1 MKNYATILGMTLSLV
16 WIHSSKLYAQT
27 ESVTIHANQQMD
39 TNTSFMQGFI
49 NGGAS
54 YNVPLTQHLKPS
66 HWGFGWDVAADYD
79 YAVPNFNLTKM
90 ASIYSAYMSY
100 HGIGDP
106 LLLQPWTDGYLQWDA
121 FVTGMVNQSIA
132 TSRPIDFWSVWGEPD
147 ASFSGTPLQYAELFR
162 RTDSLVH
169 AVDPLAKMVGP
180 DFINYEIDD
189 LLFFIDSLHDLNIH
203 PAAISWHE
211 FGNNPQDI
219 YFHAEEFRDS
229 LVSRPFINPEIH
241 IQEYGDPD
249 NRQIPGWAL
258 GWLYYFESAK
268 VNWASRACFNEFNGV
283 IWWDDCWDGLSGMY
297 MNDGVTTQPLYWVHR
312 AYAELNAD
320 YRLNVIPSQPRTVA
334 MASRNDVNN
343 EMRIMVGRHYSQYQ
357 GFPDPA
363 ANVTIKVRNYPYGNN
378 STQPIT
384 IQRIPAQTVNY
395 STPLANP
402 ITTFTGNL
410 IFTGDS
416 ATINLPAF
424 VDGDVYVIY
433 INPAAGS
440 ILSTEAIPD
449 NNPIMIHPN
458 PAIGEFMIEGLDTYE
473 EMEITND
480 MGQVI
485 YRSSIHQSSL
495 SLSLPELAPG
505 MYFVKVWNKENQQ
518 VNKLM
523 IR

>member
-219 YFHAEEFRDS
+219 YFHA
-229 LVSRPFINPEIH
+229 
-241 IQEYGDPD
+241 
-249 NRQIPGWAL
+249 
-258 GWLYYFESAK
+258 
-268 VNWASRACFNEFNGV
+268 
-283 IWWDDCWDGLSGMY
+283 
-297 MNDGVTTQPLYWVHR
+297 
-312 AYAELNAD
+312 
-320 YRLNVIPSQPRTVA
+320 
-334 MASRNDVNN
+334 
-343 EMRIMVGRHYSQYQ
+343 
-357 GFPDPA
+357 
-363 ANVTIKVRNYPYGNN
+363 
-378 STQPIT
+378 
-384 IQRIPAQTVNY
+384 
-395 STPLANP
+395 
-402 ITTFTGNL
+402 
-410 IFTGDS
+410 
-416 ATINLPAF
+416 
-424 VDGDVYVIY
+424 
-433 INPAAGS
+433 
-440 ILSTEAIPD
+440 
-449 NNPIMIHPN
+449 
-458 PAIGEFMIEGLDTYE
+458 
-473 EMEITND
+473 
-480 MGQVI
+480 
-485 YRSSIHQSSL
+485 
-495 SLSLPELAPG
+495 
-505 MYFVKVWNKENQQ
+505 
-518 VNKLM
+518 
-523 IR
+523 